1 MDVSNAAKATHYAG
15 VIAFDIVEQQPERVV
30 AKMPVTDGIRN
41 PFGTVHAGAILWF
54 ADVTATVLALTA
66 SEVKPDGSGFP
77 LALNLNA
84 QLLGNVRDGELTATA
99 TFVRRGRRI
108 SVVRTA
114 VTDAAGR
121 LLVDVT
127 TNHMP
132 A

>member
-1 MDVSNAAKATHYAG
+1 
-15 VIAFDIVEQQPERVV
+15 
-30 AKMPVTDGIRN
+30 
-41 PFGTVHAGAILWF
+41 
-54 ADVTATVLALTA
+54 
-66 SEVKPDGSGFP
+66 
-77 LALNLNA
+77 
-84 QLLGNVRDGELTATA
+84 
-99 TFVRRGRRI
+99 VRRGRRI

>member
-1 MDVSNAAKATHYAG
+1 MDVSSASKATRYAG
-15 VIAFDIVEQQPERVV
+15 AIAFDIVEQGPERVI
-30 AKMPVTDGIRN
+30 AKMPVDDGIRN

-54 ADVTATVLALTA
+54 ADVTATVLALAAT
-66 SEVKPDGSGFP
+66 EVKPDGSGFP

>member
-1 MDVSNAAKATHYAG
+1 MDVSAAVKNLHYQGA
-15 VIAFDIVEQQPERVV
+15 IDFSIVEQHPDRVV
-30 AKMPVTDGIRN
+30 AKMAVTDGIRN

-54 ADVTATVLALTA
+54 ADVSATVLALSAT
-66 SEVKPDGSGFP
+66 EVKADGSGFP
-77 LALNLNA
+77 LALSLHA

-99 TFVRRGRRI
+99 RFVRRGRRV
-108 SVVRTA
+108 SVVRTE
-114 VTDAAGR
+114 VTDAAGK